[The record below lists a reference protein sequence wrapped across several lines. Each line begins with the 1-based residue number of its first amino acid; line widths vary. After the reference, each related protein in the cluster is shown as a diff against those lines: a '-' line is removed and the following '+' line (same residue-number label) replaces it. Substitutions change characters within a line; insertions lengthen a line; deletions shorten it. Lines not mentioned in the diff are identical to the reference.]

1 MYVKLP
7 MKSITPTQ
15 LRKNLYNLL
24 DEVINTGVP
33 IQINR
38 GGKILQI
45 TPVEKVHKLD
55 NLISRPDVI
64 CGNPDDIVN
73 LTWEGEINLDLP

>member
-1 MYVKLP
+1 

-24 DEVINTGVP
+24 DEVINTGIPLQV
-33 IQINR
+33 NR

-45 TPVEKVHKLD
+45 TAVEKINKLD
-55 NLISRPDVI
+55 KLRSRPEI
-64 CGNPDDIVN
+64 IIGNPDDLVAI
-73 LTWEGEINLDLP
+73 TWEGEINRDLP

>member
-1 MYVKLP
+1 

-33 IQINR
+33 LQINR
-38 GGKILQI
+38 DGKILQI
-45 TPVEKVHKLD
+45 TPLEKFNKLD
-55 NLISRPDVI
+55 KLVSRPNVI
-64 CGNPDDIVN
+64 SGNPDELVN

>member
-1 MYVKLP
+1 

-33 IQINR
+33 LQVNR

-45 TPVEKVHKLD
+45 TAVEKINKLD
-55 NLISRPDVI
+55 KLISRPEI
-64 CGNPDDIVN
+64 IRGNPDDLVAI
-73 LTWEGEINLDLP
+73 TWEGEINRDLP

>member
-1 MYVKLP
+1 MP
-7 MKSITPTQ
+7 MKSVTPTQ

-33 IQINR
+33 LQINR

-45 TPVEKVHKLD
+45 TPLEKVNKLD
-55 NLISRPDVI
+55 LLISRPDVI
-64 CGNPDDIVN
+64 NGNADELVN
-73 LTWEGEINLDLP
+73 ITWEGEINLDLP

>member
-1 MYVKLP
+1 
-7 MKSITPTQ
+7 MKSVTPTQ

-33 IQINR
+33 LQINR

-45 TPVEKVHKLD
+45 TPLEKVNKLD
-55 NLISRPDVI
+55 LLISRPDVI
-64 CGNPDDIVN
+64 NGNPDELVN
-73 LTWEGEINLDLP
+73 ITWEGEINLDLP